1 MTGSS
6 FGLGTPFTNP
16 VSPFGTGG
24 LSPGVQGLGGNPF
37 AGPQLFGQPFA
48 NIPGS
53 SMQQPLQQIT
63 QLLQIVPQQLQQL
76 QQLAYVQQQQLQ
88 QLQQLVQVIPAQL
101 AQLHQ
106 LIQFV
111 PQQLQQLQHPF
122 SQGLGASALGSSPLG
137 ISPPIFGA
145 QPGYLM

>member
-1 MTGSS
+1 MTASS

-16 VSPFGTGG
+16 VSSLGG
-24 LSPGVQGLGGNPF
+24 AFSPGVQGLGNPF
-37 AGPQLFGQPFA
+37 AAPQLFGQPFT
-48 NIPGS
+48 NIPGG
-53 SMQQPLQQIT
+53 QVPLQ
-63 QLLQIVPQQLQQL
+63 QIVPQQLQQL
-76 QQLAYVQQQQLQ
+76 QQLEYVQQQQLQ

-111 PQQLQQLQHPF
+111 PQQILQMQHPF
-122 SQGLGASALGSSPLG
+122 SQGLGAGVLGSSPLG
-137 ISPPIFGA
+137 ISPQIFGS

>member
-1 MTGSS
+1 MTASS

-16 VSPFGTGG
+16 VSPLGTSG
-24 LSPGVQGLGGNPF
+24 LSQGIQGLGGSPF
-37 AGPQLFGQPFA
+37 SQPQFFGQPFT

-53 SMQQPLQQIT
+53 PVQPLQQIV
-63 QLLQIVPQQLQQL
+63 QLLQILPQQLQQL
-76 QQLAYVQQQQLQ
+76 QQLGYVQQQQLQ

-111 PQQLQQLQHPF
+111 PQQILQMQNPL
-122 SQGLGASALGSSPLG
+122 SQGLGAGALGSSPLG
-137 ISPPIFGA
+137 ISSQIFGA

>member
-1 MTGSS
+1 MTGST

-16 VSPFGTGG
+16 VLPLGIGG
-24 LSPGVQGLGGNPF
+24 FSHGVQGLGGNPF
-37 AGPQLFGQPFA
+37 VAPQFYSQPFA
-48 NIPGS
+48 NIQGS
-53 SMQQPLQQIT
+53 PVQQLQQIA

-76 QQLAYVQQQQLQ
+76 QQLEYVQQQQLQ

-101 AQLHQ
+101 AQLQQ

-111 PQQLQQLQHPF
+111 PQQILQMQNPL
-122 SQGLGASALGSSPLG
+122 SQGLGAGVLASSPLG
-137 ISPPIFGA
+137 ISPQIFGA

>member
-1 MTGSS
+1 MIGSS
-6 FGLGTPFTNP
+6 FGLGTPLTNP
-16 VSPFGTGG
+16 VSPLGAWG
-24 LSPGVQGLGGNPF
+24 LSQGVQGLGANPF
-37 AGPQLFGQPFA
+37 AAQQFSGQPFT

-53 SMQQPLQQIT
+53 TAQPLQQIV

-76 QQLAYVQQQQLQ
+76 QQLGYVQQQQLQ

-111 PQQLQQLQHPF
+111 PQQILQMQNPF
-122 SQGLGASALGSSPLG
+122 SQGLGPGALGSAPLG
-137 ISPPIFGA
+137 ISPQIFGT

>member
-1 MTGSS
+1 MIGSS
-6 FGLGTPFTNP
+6 FGLGTPLTNP
-16 VSPFGTGG
+16 VPTPGAWG
-24 LSPGVQGLGGNPF
+24 LSPGVQGLGANPF
-37 AGPQLFGQPFA
+37 AAQQFSGQPFT

-53 SMQQPLQQIT
+53 PVQSLQHIV

-76 QQLAYVQQQQLQ
+76 QQLGYVQQQQLQ

-111 PQQLQQLQHPF
+111 PQQILQHPL
-122 SQGLGASALGSSPLG
+122 SQGLGAAGLGSSPLG
-137 ISPPIFGA
+137 TSPQIFGA

>member
-16 VSPFGTGG
+16 VSPLAATGF
-24 LSPGVQGLGGNPF
+24 SHGVPGLGTTPFGAPQSFTQPFTNAPGNPV
-37 AGPQLFGQPFA
+37 Q
-48 NIPGS
+48 S
-53 SMQQPLQQIT
+53 LQQIV

-76 QQLAYVQQQQLQ
+76 QQLQYLQQQQLQ

-101 AQLHQ
+101 AQIHQ

-111 PQQLQQLQHPF
+111 PQQILQTQLPF
-122 SQGLGASALGSSPLG
+122 TQGLGAGSLGSSPLG
-137 ISPPIFGA
+137 VSPQMFGG